1 MQLSS
6 WEGTARAGC
15 VTERTYASAA
25 IEAFRGSHSLPGGAR
40 NGNAGSCRRFGH
52 GDPNLIPR
60 GGFFEAIASFPYRER
75 GLVCRASIVE
85 GSITPSLPRYA
96 WNDAPLAEPL
106 LVGTPTLQGIVNVL
120 TSGTGT
126 PITRRFRR
134 APRGLVPSVHCCTLP
149 SILEV
154 RPTSSRFRRKH
165 DYPRP

>member
-1 MQLSS
+1 MS
-6 WEGTARAGC
+6 WKGIRVAQ
-15 VTERTYASAA
+15 VSLPISIHASAA
-25 IEAFRGSHSLPGGAR
+25 MEAFQGSNLPPGGAR
-40 NGNAGSCRRFGH
+40 NGNAGSSRRFGH

-60 GGFFEAIASFPYRER
+60 GGFFGAIASFPYREI
-75 GLVCRASIVE
+75 GQVCRASIVE
-85 GSITPSLPRYA
+85 GSIAPGLPRNT

-106 LVGTPTLQGIVNVL
+106 LAGTPTLQGIMNVL

-126 PITRRFRR
+126 PITRRFRQASR
-134 APRGLVPSVHCCTLP
+134 VLVPNVHCCTLP